1 MEYLF
6 LVSRILFGGFFLL
19 NGINHFLKG
28 DMMTQYTTAK
38 GVPAPKIAVYGTG
51 LLLILAGLGIIGGV
65 YVAWAVLA
73 LIIFLIPVTFIMHA
87 FWKATEPNMKMTE
100 TIMFMKNIAL
110 TGAALAYLFIPEPW
124 AFSLF

>member
-1 MEYLF
+1 MEYVF

-28 DMMTQYTTAK
+28 DMMTQYTAAK
-38 GVPAPKIAVYGTG
+38 GIPAPKIAVYGTG
-51 LLLILAGLGIIGGV
+51 LLLILAGFGIISGV
-65 YVAWAVLA
+65 YVVWAVLA
-73 LIIFLIPVTFIMHA
+73 LVIFLIPVTFIMHT
-87 FWKATEPNMKMTE
+87 FWKVTEPNMKMTE

-110 TGAALAYLFIPEPW
+110 TGAALAYLFVPEPW

>member
-28 DMMTQYTTAK
+28 DMMTQYTAAK
-38 GVPAPKIAVYGTG
+38 GIPAPKIAVYGTG
-51 LLLILAGLGIIGGV
+51 LLLILAGLGIISGV
-65 YVAWAVLA
+65 YVVWAVLA
-73 LIIFLIPVTFIMHA
+73 LVIFLIPITFIMHA

-110 TGAALAYLFIPEPW
+110 TGAALAYLFVPEPW

>member
-51 LLLILAGLGIIGGV
+51 LLLILAGLGIISGV
-65 YVAWAVLA
+65 YVVWAVLA
-73 LIIFLIPVTFIMHA
+73 LVIFLIPITFIMHA

-110 TGAALAYLFIPEPW
+110 TGAALAYLFVPEPW